1 MTTQRI
7 FLSPPFIGDDEKR
20 AVLDALDGGWVAPAG
35 PDLDAFER
43 EVAARAGRSYA
54 VGVSSGT
61 AALHLSLIALGVKRG
76 DAVLCPTMTFVAT
89 ANAIRYVG
97 AEPVFV
103 DSDVNTGNISPDLLQ
118 SASRELQ
125 SSGVKISGV
134 IAVDFLGKSADYE
147 PIMELCEEH
156 DLFLLA
162 DSAESIGASYRGRPA
177 GNFGDAAIFSFNGN
191 KIITTSSGGMVV
203 TDDENLA
210 QRVRYLS
217 TQAREPAIHYEHT
230 EVGYNYRL
238 SNILAAVGRAQ
249 LRKLDDFIAKRK
261 ELRER
266 YRAVFADV
274 GGVEVFGAPDADDNF
289 WLTSVVVE
297 PEKAG
302 WTAASLQ
309 QHLDADGIESRPLW
323 KPMHLQPLYESCRA
337 FVDGSSEKL
346 FTEGLALP
354 SGAGLTDTQWKR
366 VQNSLEKFLQ
376 IER

>member
-118 SASRELQ
+118 SAIRELQ

-147 PIMELCEEH
+147 PIMGLCEKH

-162 DSAESIGASYRGRPA
+162 DAAESIGASYRGRPA
-177 GNFGDAAIFSFNGN
+177 GKFGDAAIFSFNGN

-210 QRVRYLS
+210 KRVRYLS
-217 TQAREPAIHYEHT
+217 TQAREPAIHYQHT

-238 SNILAAVGRAQ
+238 SNILAALGRAQ

-266 YRAVFADV
+266 YRAVFADLD
-274 GGVEVFGAPDADDNF
+274 GVAVFGAPDADDNF

-309 QHLDADGIESRPLW
+309 HHLEADGVESRPLW

-354 SGAGLTDTQWKR
+354 SGAGLTDSQWTR

-376 IER
+376 AEK